1 MMLLK
6 TLLRALFH
14 RLEWVGNRIFTPAW
28 NPFANLGS
36 LGWLFYWVVAGSGIY
51 LFIFF
56 DTGITNA
63 WQSLEVI
70 THEHFMVGSVMRS
83 FHRYASDALV
93 VVTFLHLAREFS
105 LDRMRGQRWFAW
117 LTGVPLLWFIYIC
130 GITGYWMVW
139 DVLAQYVAI
148 ATTEWL
154 DTLPFF
160 GEPIAANFLN
170 SATLSERFFTLM
182 VFIHIAVPLFMLML
196 MWVHIQRLAD
206 ARTNPP
212 KGLAVGTVSALLVLA
227 LVFPA
232 VSQAPANLD
241 IVPQQLRLDW
251 FYLTGYPLLDDIPGG
266 IMWLV
271 AVGVTLLLALLPW
284 APPQKLAVAEVHLD
298 NCNGC
303 GRCAADCPY
312 SAISMVPRTDG
323 APYEVQAA
331 VNAGNCVS
339 CGICAG
345 ACPTSSPFRR
355 AGALVPGIELPDRS
369 VADLRERTL
378 AAGAGLSGRD
388 RVIVFGC
395 DHAGEPQALV
405 AGNVA
410 LVPVPCVGAVP
421 PPFIDFVISRRH
433 ADGVFIAGCCESA
446 CFFRLGDA
454 WTRQRV
460 ASQRDPYLRSRVPRE
475 RVFLSFA
482 ASAAERAAELAAFR
496 TALEGLE
503 PLPQRATRRAVT
515 AIEVAAPEQHRA

>member
-1 MMLLK
+1 MLALK
-6 TLLRALFH
+6 RLLRLFFS
-14 RLEWVGNRIFTPAW
+14 RMERAGDLAFTAPW
-28 NPFANLGS
+28 NPFSNLGS
-36 LGWLFYWVVAGSGIY
+36 LGWFFYWIVAASGIY

-70 THEHFMVGSVMRS
+70 TNEHFMVGSVMRS

-93 VVTFLHLAREFS
+93 VVVFLHLAREFS
-105 LDRMRGQRWFAW
+105 LDRLRGRRWFAW
-117 LTGVPLLWFIYIC
+117 ITGVPLLWFIYIS

-139 DVLAQYVAI
+139 DVLSQYVAI

-170 SATLSERFFTLM
+170 DTKLSERFFTLM

-196 MWVHIQRLAD
+196 MWVHIQRLTD

-212 KGLAVGTVSALLVLA
+212 RGLAVGTLLALLVLA

-232 VSQAPANLD
+232 VSQAPASLD
-241 IVPQQLRLDW
+241 LVPQQLRLDW
-251 FYLTGYPLLDDIPGG
+251 FYLAGYPLLDHVPGG
-266 IMWLV
+266 AMWLV
-271 AVGVTLLLALLPW
+271 AVGATLVLALLPW
-284 APPQKLAVAEVHLD
+284 APPQKLEVAEVHLD

-312 SAISMVPRTDG
+312 SAIVMAPRTDG
-323 APYEVQAA
+323 GPYQVEAQ

-345 ACPTSSPFRR
+345 ACPTASPFRR

-369 VADLRERTL
+369 IAALREQTL
-378 AAGAGLSGRD
+378 AAAASLSGAD
-388 RVIVFGC
+388 RVIVYGC
-395 DHAGEPQALV
+395 DHASGLEAHDGSTALV
-405 AGNVA
+405 R
-410 LVPVPCVGAVP
+410 LPCVGALP
-421 PPFIDFVISRRH
+421 PAFIDFVISRRH
-433 ADGVFIAGCCESA
+433 ADGVFVAGCSTGS
-446 CFFRLGDA
+446 CFFRLGDE

-460 ASQRDPYLRSRVPRE
+460 ASERDPYLRARVPRE
-475 RVFLSFA
+475 RLRLSFA
-482 ASAAERAAELAAFR
+482 GSAGERNADLAQFHATLASLD
-496 TALEGLE
+496 
-503 PLPQRATRRAVT
+503 PLPARSERHALARKPAVAT
-515 AIEVAAPEQHRA
+515 EQGSA